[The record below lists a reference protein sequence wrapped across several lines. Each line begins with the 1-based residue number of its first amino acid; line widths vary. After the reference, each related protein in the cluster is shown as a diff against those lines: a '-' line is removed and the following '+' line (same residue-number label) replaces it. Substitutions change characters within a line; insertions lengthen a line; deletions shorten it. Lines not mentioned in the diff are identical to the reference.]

1 MIQTTTAPAKETNEE
16 YHAAEDGRVSNS
28 WLSAMDESPQKFHA
42 IHIAKTMPKP
52 EATPAM
58 MLGHLVHTTTL
69 EPHAVYERYAVA
81 PKVDRRT
88 NAGKAAFAEFEAES
102 EGKEVVTVDD
112 MTTAIGCATALLRN
126 ETLAPF
132 FNARS
137 LAVKIEER
145 INFEVAGL
153 PMRCKPD
160 WLSVDLGLIIDLKTT
175 RHTKRSQFE
184 RSVESLGYHRQ
195 SWLYREAAQQKYGK
209 AFRFLFAVVHTSA
222 PFETACYEL
231 DEKGNEDGRLDAI
244 ALIEQFKM
252 RQRTNNWL
260 ADQSQGL
267 APTKITTSRWH
278 KAPSMETELYEDEEN
293 EAGNE

>member
-1 MIQTTTAPAKETNEE
+1 VIQTTTAPAKETNEE
-16 YHAAEDGRVSNS
+16 YHSGTDGRVSNS
-28 WLSAMDESPQKFHA
+28 WLNDLEESPQNFHA
-42 IHIAKTMPKP
+42 IHIAKTLPKP
-52 EATPAM
+52 EPSPAM

-137 LAVKIEER
+137 LPIKIEER

-160 WLSVDLGLIIDLKTT
+160 WLCVDLGLIIDLKTT

-244 ALIEQFKM
+244 ALIEQFKL

-260 ADQSQGL
+260 ADQSQGS

-278 KAPSMETELYEDEEN
+278 KAPAIETELYEDES